1 MFICPA
7 PGCAARH
14 PGTLRLLSDAGEHVN
29 PSPYWHR
36 LIAAGAVV
44 VCDPPADRSPEQGE
58 HPPAPT
64 EPVPEQAGQTA
75 LPDAPHEDDLNPH
88 EQELS

>member
-1 MFICPA
+1 MFIKPA

-14 PGTLRLLSDAGEHVN
+14 PGTLRLLAEQGEAVT

-44 VCDPPADRSPEQGE
+44 TCDPPAE
-58 HPPAPT
+58 PAPDQGGHASVISHEDT
-64 EPVPEQAGQTA
+64 PSPHEEEQA
-75 LPDAPHEDDLNPH
+75 
-88 EQELS
+88 

>member
-1 MFICPA
+1 MFIIKPA

-14 PGTLRLLSDAGEHVN
+14 PGTLRLLAEQGEAVA

-36 LIAAGAVV
+36 LIAAGAVIT
-44 VCDPPADRSPEQGE
+44 CDPPAE
-58 HPPAPT
+58 PAPDH
-64 EPVPEQAGQTA
+64 G
-75 LPDAPHEDDLNPH
+75 DDDHSDPHEDNPHSH

>member
-1 MFICPA
+1 MFIRPA

-14 PGTLRLLSDAGEHVN
+14 PGTLRLLSDEGEHVT

-44 VCDPPADRSPEQGE
+44 ACAPPAD
-58 HPPAPT
+58 PAPDQDEHT
-64 EPVPEQAGQTA
+64 PAD
-75 LPDAPHEDDLNPH
+75 LHEDNPPPPH

>member
-1 MFICPA
+1 MFIKPA

-14 PGTLRLLSDAGEHVN
+14 PGTLRLLAEQGEAVA

-36 LIAAGAVV
+36 LIVAGAVIA
-44 VCDPPADRSPEQGE
+44 CDPPAGPASDREDHE
-58 HPPAPT
+58 NAN
-64 EPVPEQAGQTA
+64 
-75 LPDAPHEDDLNPH
+75 PHEGNPPSH